1 MYTLAVSAMNNEK
14 NNNNNSNK
22 SEWYNEPDKIP
33 YIEDSKDGSEYEE
46 DQDLNIDRSYDDY
59 DDSDSSQ
66 YGDQGWKITK

>member
-1 MYTLAVSAMNNEK
+1 MYTLAVRAMNNEK
-14 NNNNNSNK
+14 NNNSNK

-46 DQDLNIDRSYDDY
+46 DQDFNIDRSYDDY